1 MRYLSSLFLF
11 FLLVSCRS
19 LDPTTLRHA
28 TQHYTT
34 QHNVTHDTV
43 YLRDSVYVSERQRG
57 DTVYLTRVEWRDRW
71 RTRMV
76 HDTIHETQYIEKI
89 IEKPPEKYIPNFY
102 KHCTIYFWCA
112 IFCILLYIVLRLT
125 KSKLRM
131 RFWFK
136 RKNGGTPNEP
146 SEFIVAS
153 QFWRER
159 YVPKFYRWC
168 TGLLFALLT
177 WVTVRWWLRTKR
189 YFLDF

>member
-19 LDPTTLRHA
+19 LDPTTLHRA

-71 RTRMV
+71 RTRV
-76 HDTIHETQYIEKI
+76 ERDTVMDVRVEK
-89 IEKPPEKYIPNFY
+89 EVVQLPP
-102 KHCTIYFWCA
+102 
-112 IFCILLYIVLRLT
+112 
-125 KSKLRM
+125 
-131 RFWFK
+131 
-136 RKNGGTPNEP
+136 
-146 SEFIVAS
+146 
-153 QFWRER
+153 ER

-177 WVTVRWWLRTKR
+177 WVAVRWWLRR
-189 YFLDF
+189 